1 MRASIDTLLAVVSHG
16 SRDAQRYAVMAI
28 SNMAATDRTREML
41 KEKGAEAILRKC
53 AQANSGDQMLTSV
66 SINHK
71 PSTLNPALNTTLNL
85 QPSTLNKMLI
95 WSPSPFP
102 LPSLSASRRPV
113 LPPCGVT
120 GLVSVHAG
128 EGGKGRAP
136 VTRSNTCASGYVTE
150 HMICGCHCMGGEQGT
165 DNC

>member
-71 PSTLNPALNTTLNL
+71 PSTLNPQPSPQHNP
-85 QPSTLNKMLI
+85 QPSTLNPQQDAHLV
-95 WSPSPFP
+95 SLS
-102 LPSLSASRRPV
+102 LPSLHPGDLCCRLA
-113 LPPCGVT
+113 
-120 GLVSVHAG
+120 A
-128 EGGKGRAP
+128 
-136 VTRSNTCASGYVTE
+136 
-150 HMICGCHCMGGEQGT
+150 
-165 DNC
+165 

>member
-102 LPSLSASRRPV
+102 LPSLS
-113 LPPCGVT
+113 LPSLHPGDLCCR
-120 GLVSVHAG
+120 LA
-128 EGGKGRAP
+128 A
-136 VTRSNTCASGYVTE
+136 
-150 HMICGCHCMGGEQGT
+150 
-165 DNC
+165 

>member
-66 SINHK
+66 SINHE
-71 PSTLNPALNTTLNL
+71 P
-85 QPSTLNKMLI
+85 
-95 WSPSPFP
+95 
-102 LPSLSASRRPV
+102 
-113 LPPCGVT
+113 
-120 GLVSVHAG
+120 
-128 EGGKGRAP
+128 
-136 VTRSNTCASGYVTE
+136 
-150 HMICGCHCMGGEQGT
+150 
-165 DNC
+165 

>member
-1 MRASIDTLLAVVSHG
+1 MPMRASIDTLLAVVSHG

-66 SINHK
+66 SIN
-71 PSTLNPALNTTLNL
+71 PQPLASFSIPAR
-85 QPSTLNKMLI
+85 
-95 WSPSPFP
+95 FP
-102 LPSLSASRRPV
+102 LPSLSGPV

-120 GLVSVHAG
+120 GLVNVHAG
-128 EGGKGRAP
+128 
-136 VTRSNTCASGYVTE
+136 
-150 HMICGCHCMGGEQGT
+150 
-165 DNC
+165 